1 MVILT
6 HMVILTKPARTRA
19 FRARLAESSTDKE
32 VLDEIRAL
40 PLHHP
45 VRLAEDVITLVVRVA
60 AERCETSPSGHCGRR

>member
-19 FRARLAESSTDKE
+19 FRARLAGPSTDKE

-40 PLHHP
+40 
-45 VRLAEDVITLVVRVA
+45 
-60 AERCETSPSGHCGRR
+60 